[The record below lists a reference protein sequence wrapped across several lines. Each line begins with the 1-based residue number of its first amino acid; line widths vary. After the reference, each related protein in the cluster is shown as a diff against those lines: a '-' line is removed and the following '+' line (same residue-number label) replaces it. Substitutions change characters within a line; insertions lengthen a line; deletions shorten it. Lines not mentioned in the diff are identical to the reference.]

1 MNPDSGVEKIHK
13 LVPLC
18 YMVISKTC
26 GIFVFLRLSAGGPE
40 LANLNCIMEA
50 SIALIEG
57 IHSFQEGA
65 IMSQP
70 TTRGKQSGQSC
81 TILVVDD
88 DEAMRKLL
96 ADALTEHGCRV
107 IESESGNDALNVL
120 KAVVPNVIVTDLK
133 MPGGGFPYLR
143 QLQAGSPLCP
153 IVVMT
158 AYGDSQ
164 SKAKALECGV
174 QGYFDKPL
182 SMHDLKAWVSQMC
195 CLSPCGNMPLL

>member
-1 MNPDSGVEKIHK
+1 
-13 LVPLC
+13 
-18 YMVISKTC
+18 
-26 GIFVFLRLSAGGPE
+26 
-40 LANLNCIMEA
+40 MEA
-50 SIALIEG
+50 PVTLIEG
-57 IHSFQEGA
+57 IQGSREGG
-65 IMSQP
+65 IMSQAK
-70 TTRGKQSGQSC
+70 TRGKQSGQSC

-96 ADALTEHGCRV
+96 VDALQEDGCRV
-107 IESESGNDALNVL
+107 IESESGKDALNVL

-133 MPGGGFPYLR
+133 MPDGGFPYLR
-143 QLQAGSPLCP
+143 QLQEGSPLCP

-164 SKAKALECGV
+164 SKAKTLECGV

-182 SMHDLKAWVSQMC
+182 RIHDLKAWICQMC